1 MDEETKSTE
10 VEETEG
16 TEVEETEEIEETEG
30 TEVEET
36 EGTES
41 IEDRLSA
48 MFDEIKQGISDLRD
62 LIGEVKAM
70 RIESGAEVIED
81 TDTDIERIDDDPE
94 PVSIDELDLTM

>member
-1 MDEETKSTE
+1 MDEEIMETEETE

-16 TEVEETEEIEETEG
+16 TEVEETED
-30 TEVEET
+30 
-36 EGTES
+36 

-48 MFDEIKQGISDLRD
+48 MFDEIKQGIADLRD

-81 TDTDIERIDDDPE
+81 TDIDQIDDEPE

>member
-1 MDEETKSTE
+1 MDEETRVIE
-10 VEETEG
+10 VEETEETEE
-16 TEVEETEEIEETEG
+16 TEVEETEETED
-30 TEVEET
+30 
-36 EGTES
+36 TES

-70 RIESGAEVIED
+70 RIESGAEVFED
-81 TDTDIERIDDDPE
+81 TEDTEVDETYDDPE

>member
-1 MDEETKSTE
+1 MDEVIKGVEVEETEGTE

-16 TEVEETEEIEETEG
+16 TEVEETEGTEG
-30 TEVEET
+30 
-36 EGTES
+36 

-48 MFDEIKQGISDLRD
+48 MFDEIKQGIADLRD

-81 TDTDIERIDDDPE
+81 TDIDQIDDDPE